1 MTELGHVFFGSD
13 TTGEKPY
20 EEFFTSEESLTLNQ
34 YEEIGIVKNS
44 RSKELEIDFDIFI
57 NDIDNI
63 FSKKNFSKDSII
75 SLFKRIIPEFDY
87 EDKGRSLENKM

>member
-1 MTELGHVFFGSD
+1 MSFFW
-13 TTGEKPY
+13 KRYNWRKAY
-20 EEFFTSEESLTLNQ
+20 EEFFTSEESLILKQ

-44 RSKELEIDFDIFI
+44 KPKELKIDFDIFI
-57 NDIDNI
+57 NDIDKI
-63 FSKKNFSKDSII
+63 FSKKNYSKDSII